1 MQTYFQA
8 GNFLAE
14 AKENTDTIM
23 KLSQLNPGEQGT
35 IVSFTDLEMS
45 VKLMEMGCLP
55 GEVVEVERFAPLGDP
70 MAIRV
75 AGYQLCL
82 RKSEASVIIIQ

>member
-1 MQTYFQA
+1 
-8 GNFLAE
+8 
-14 AKENTDTIM
+14 M
-23 KLSQLNPGEQGT
+23 KLSHLKVGQVGT
-35 IVSFTDLEMS
+35 IVAFTDLEMS

-55 GEVVEVERFAPLGDP
+55 GEIVEVERFAPLGDP
-70 MAIRV
+70 IAIRV

>member
-1 MQTYFQA
+1 
-8 GNFLAE
+8 
-14 AKENTDTIM
+14 M

-35 IVSFTDLEMS
+35 IVAFTDLEMS

-55 GEVVEVERFAPLGDP
+55 GETVEIERFAPLGDP
-70 MAIRV
+70 ITIRV

-82 RKSEASVIIIQ
+82 RKNEASIIIIQ